1 MLSCHLVGWCSV
13 QCFKN
18 DWIIFFI
25 YANVYILT
33 LQATFLC
40 CEITEKTFAV
50 RRFLR
55 HNCAAMMSSKFS
67 QILQQAWP
75 FFGIYMDKLLKENI
89 QNSIRQ
95 SSPHLKTFTFT
106 KAHFGQK
113 VKRTAF
119 SDMAKIR
126 LALIL
131 KTLCIH
137 SLRHWWICFWILVLG
152 YFSFLRICQT
162 NMHLVVFQA
171 PTVTGVRVYTH
182 EVDIREVILDFN
194 IA

>member
-1 MLSCHLVGWCSV
+1 MVGWCSV

-18 DWIIFFI
+18 DWIYIYIFF

-33 LQATFLC
+33 LQTTLLC
-40 CEITEKTFAV
+40 CEITGKTFAV

-55 HNCAAMMSSKFS
+55 HDCAAMMSAKFS

-95 SSPHLKTFTFT
+95 SSHHLKTFTFT

-137 SLRHWWICFWILVLG
+137 SLCSHMF
-152 YFSFLRICQT
+152 
-162 NMHLVVFQA
+162 
-171 PTVTGVRVYTH
+171 
-182 EVDIREVILDFN
+182 LDFGTWLFFVFEGLTD
-194 IA
+194 